1 MASSQRASENAKTH
15 CFLVRCGARS
25 ANLFPYGEG
34 APLKSNCFALI
45 AALALIGI
53 VSPGYS
59 EDYTI
64 TDLGTLGGIYSYPT
78 GINAKGEV
86 TGVLKAVSGVSYP
99 FIYNGQTM
107 LNLGTRALRPGPTA
121 MPPPS
126 MPAAR

>member
-1 MASSQRASENAKTH
+1 M
-15 CFLVRCGARS
+15 
-25 ANLFPYGEG
+25 
-34 APLKSNCFALI
+34 KSNCFALI

-107 LNLGTRALRPGPTA
+107 LNLGTRNRSH
-121 MPPPS
+121 PPS
-126 MPAAR
+126 LATFEARDYSGGGDGGDRWRG